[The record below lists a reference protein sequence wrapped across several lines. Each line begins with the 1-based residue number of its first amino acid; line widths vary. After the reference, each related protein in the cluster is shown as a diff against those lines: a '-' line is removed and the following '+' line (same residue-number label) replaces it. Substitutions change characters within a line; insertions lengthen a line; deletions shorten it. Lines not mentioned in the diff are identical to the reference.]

1 MWKICVFAITFTH
14 FCRAKY
20 SLIDLWQLFKL
31 IQNVYEIGSLFHH
44 YKKLTFLHISNKSL
58 FELGII
64 KLDWFWL
71 IYIQYYIQ
79 LIRTKKSIFPSHF
92 RKVLYWFSC
101 SIYICFSSW
110 LKFFL
115 STVYF
120 LKFLLS
126 LFELIQN

>member
-1 MWKICVFAITFTH
+1 MTTFQAD
-14 FCRAKY
+14 FE
-20 SLIDLWQLFKL
+20 
-31 IQNVYEIGSLFHH
+31 NVYEIGSLFHH

-92 RKVLYWFSC
+92 RKVLY
-101 SIYICFSSW
+101 
-110 LKFFL
+110 
-115 STVYF
+115 
-120 LKFLLS
+120 
-126 LFELIQN
+126 